1 MLVKLCN
8 GSFAG
13 FFLPALS
20 VYISKLSNTCHLALD
35 RAQRKS
41 MFFCH
46 LAISLGSY
54 LGVANKNLPPNIL
67 YPLTFRI
74 NCVGIITSVP
84 TDYHIEDA
92 QKN

>member
-1 MLVKLCN
+1 MPL
-8 GSFAG
+8 SFRQG
-13 FFLPALS
+13 PAEIH
-20 VYISKLSNTCHLALD
+20 V
-35 RAQRKS
+35 
-41 MFFCH
+41 FCH